1 MKVMRIAGW
10 ILAHAL
16 IATRVYGQTGTPDLK
31 RMTIE
36 ELMALEITAV
46 SRVPEPSTAAPAA
59 VHVITRE
66 DIRRSGATSLPE
78 ALRLAPGI
86 QVARIDAARYAIG
99 ARGFADRL
107 SRSVLVL
114 IDGRAVYSPLFAG
127 TYWETQSV
135 LLADVDRIEVIRGPG
150 GTLWGANAVNGIIN
164 IVPRPAAETQ
174 DALVTATAGTGLPG
188 MIGVRH
194 GGERGNLA
202 YRAYAQGFARS
213 PMFHASG
220 ADYDDWRMVQAGFRG
235 DWTLARSRSVTL
247 QGDIYGGRLGQQV
260 RLPDP
265 AFPFSRT
272 VTRDAPV
279 YGGNVLARWSGP
291 IGSRGEFQ
299 LQTFYDRTKR
309 DELPVAESR
318 RTFDLDFQHRFRA
331 ARRHDLVWGAGYR
344 LTSDE
349 ISTTPPTTFVPPE
362 RTDNLFS
369 TFVHDDIAVVADR
382 LRVIVGTK
390 LEHNAY
396 SGVEVQPSGRLVWT
410 PDATNTFVW
419 SVTRAVRTPS
429 RVETDYSTR
438 SVADPAVPAF
448 VQLRA
453 NPGFEPEALV
463 AYEAGYR
470 VRPMPRLFVTA
481 SAFFNDLD
489 DTLSTELQTPFVEPA
504 PPPARLILPVMFANG
519 LHGNTHGVEVTA
531 DFRPAPWWR
540 WTGAYSY
547 LRVEMTRD
555 PGSNDVSQ
563 ERRYEG
569 LSPRHQVDM
578 RASFD
583 LPRAISLDWIF
594 RYVSELP
601 AGPVPGYATSDL
613 RVAWQVRPELELAV
627 IGRDLHHARH
637 LEWPGEGPSG
647 GVFVRRTAQV
657 SATWRP

>member
-1 MKVMRIAGW
+1 VSRARIVRCIVAY
-10 ILAHAL
+10 AL
-16 IATRVYGQTGTPDLK
+16 IAAPVFGQTGTAELK
-31 RMTIE
+31 HMSIE
-36 ELMALEITAV
+36 ELMTLQITTL

-66 DIRRSGATSLPE
+66 EIRRSGATSLPE
-78 ALRLAPGI
+78 AVRLAPGI
-86 QVARIDAARYAIG
+86 QVARIDAARYAVG
-99 ARGFADRL
+99 TRGFADRL

-135 LLADVDRIEVIRGPG
+135 MLEDVERIEVIRGPG

-164 IVPRPAAETQ
+164 IVTRPAADTQ
-174 DALVTATAGTGLPG
+174 GPLVTSTAGTGLPG
-188 MIGVRH
+188 MVGVRH
-194 GGERGNLA
+194 GGRRGSLA

-213 PMFHASG
+213 PMFHPAG
-220 ADYDDWRMVQAGFRG
+220 ADYDEWRMVQAGFRG
-235 DWTLARSRSVTL
+235 DWTLAQRRSVTL
-247 QGDIYGGRLGQQV
+247 QGDVYGGRLGQQV
-260 RLPDP
+260 AMPDP
-265 AFPFSRT
+265 AFPYSRT
-272 VTRDAPV
+272 LTRDAPV

-291 IGSRGEFQ
+291 LRSNGEFQ
-299 LQTFYDRTKR
+299 LQTYYDQTTR
-309 DELPVAESR
+309 DELPVGEGR
-318 RTFDLDFQHRFRA
+318 RTFDVDFLHRLQTD
-331 ARRHDLVWGAGYR
+331 RRHDLVWGAGYR

-349 ISTTPPTTFVPPE
+349 ITAMAPTAFDPSG

-369 TFVHDDIAVVADR
+369 TFVHDDIAVIADR
-382 LRVIVGTK
+382 LRLIVGTK

-396 SGVEVQPSGRLVWT
+396 SGFEVQPSGRLVWT

-438 SVADPAVPAF
+438 TVADPTVPAF
-448 VQLRA
+448 VQLRP
-453 NPGFEPEALV
+453 NPGFEPEKVV

-470 VRPMPRLFVTA
+470 VRPIPRLFVTA
-481 SAFFNDLD
+481 SAFVNDLH
-489 DTLSTELQTPFVEPA
+489 DTLSTELQTPFVELS
-504 PPPARLILPVMFANG
+504 PPPARLVLPVMFANR
-519 LHGNTHGVEVTA
+519 LHGNSHGLEVTA
-531 DFRPAPWWR
+531 DFRPTSWWR
-540 WTGAYSY
+540 WTGAYSF
-547 LRVEMTRD
+547 LRVQMTRD
-555 PGSNDVSQ
+555 PGSSDVSQ

-569 LSPRHQVDM
+569 LSPHQQVDM
-578 RASFD
+578 QSSFD

-594 RYVSELP
+594 RYVSKLP
-601 AGPVPGYATSDL
+601 AGPVPAYATSDV

-647 GVFVRRTAQV
+647 GVFVRRTVQV

>member
-1 MKVMRIAGW
+1 V
-10 ILAHAL
+10 
-16 IATRVYGQTGTPDLK
+16 
-31 RMTIE
+31 
-36 ELMALEITAV
+36 
-46 SRVPEPSTAAPAA
+46 
-59 VHVITRE
+59 
-66 DIRRSGATSLPE
+66 
-78 ALRLAPGI
+78 RLA
-86 QVARIDAARYAIG
+86 
-99 ARGFADRL
+99 
-107 SRSVLVL
+107 
-114 IDGRAVYSPLFAG
+114 
-127 TYWETQSV
+127 
-135 LLADVDRIEVIRGPG
+135 
-150 GTLWGANAVNGIIN
+150 
-164 IVPRPAAETQ
+164 
-174 DALVTATAGTGLPG
+174 
-188 MIGVRH
+188 
-194 GGERGNLA
+194 
-202 YRAYAQGFARS
+202 
-213 PMFHASG
+213 
-220 ADYDDWRMVQAGFRG
+220 
-235 DWTLARSRSVTL
+235 
-247 QGDIYGGRLGQQV
+247 
-260 RLPDP
+260 DP